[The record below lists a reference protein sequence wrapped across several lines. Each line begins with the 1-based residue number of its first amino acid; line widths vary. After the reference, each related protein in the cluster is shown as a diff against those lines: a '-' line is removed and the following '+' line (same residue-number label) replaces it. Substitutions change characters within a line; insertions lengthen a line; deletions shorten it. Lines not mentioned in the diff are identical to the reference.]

1 MISRADVISARTD
14 SAQKTKEL
22 AREISAHLKP
32 GDVILFSGSLGVGK
46 TTFIQ
51 GLASALGVV
60 ENVLSPTFVIAHQ
73 YEGRFPVHH
82 LDLYRVDDIAEL
94 EPMLRELSDSG
105 GILLVEWGEKLL
117 AERGENLAER
127 GENLEE
133 NLEEDNESTP
143 PEYLKITISFL
154 ENTGGDKNT
163 GGDVDADKRLIQLE
177 LTGKCWTDRKEAL
190 DKCCQK

>member
-73 YEGRFPVHH
+73 YEGRLPVHH

-94 EPMLRELSDSG
+94 ESMLRELSDSG

-117 AERGENLAER
+117 AERGENLE
-127 GENLEE
+127 EKLEE
-133 NLEEDNESTP
+133 YNESTP

-154 ENTGGDKNT
+154 ENAGGDKNA

-177 LTGKCWTDRKEAL
+177 LTGKSWTDRKEAL